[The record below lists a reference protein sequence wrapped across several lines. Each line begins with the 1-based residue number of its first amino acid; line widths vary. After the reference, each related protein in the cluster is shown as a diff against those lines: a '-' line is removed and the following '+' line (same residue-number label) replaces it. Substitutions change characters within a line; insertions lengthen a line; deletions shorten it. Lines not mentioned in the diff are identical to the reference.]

1 MHSNCLMPPQDS
13 TEFSALADAFS
24 AHAVTPELDEWIRRL
39 ENERKAD
46 AASAMVPKQG
56 RPKRLR
62 KSSEPTIPREAP
74 THKFNKNDFNMWVD
88 DIWDFGLP
96 APPESVG
103 TLRTEKERLAELME
117 ILWADTTLWKQVA
130 NNAPPEAIAGDIRK
144 RYGLLFRPLPPIVW
158 QQMVLR
164 PEKRMR
170 LFQLLDVQFL
180 HGADKDA
187 LRMLFEKLPPP
198 VAGNLLWEYF
208 FGPAQSHLDRL
219 ASFKL
224 DRHTLAY
231 LGKSINKLVAEVAW
245 CKRNP
250 GVIPPPLAPHPRHRA
265 QDVKRARDIE
275 QMVTRLLEN
284 PALTDSKMGQEYA
297 KKQKSEDYGTT
308 GRKLAAQAR
317 NLVQWREGKAVVRYT
332 AKCGG
337 RVFGRKPPR
346 SAKAADPK

>member
-1 MHSNCLMPPQDS
+1 MPPQDS

-24 AHAVTPELDEWIRRL
+24 AHAATPELDEWIRRL

-62 KSSEPTIPREAP
+62 KPSEPTIPREAP

-231 LGKSINKLVAEVAW
+231 LGNPTMNGLKSFLLAAVLLWPV
-245 CKRNP
+245 
-250 GVIPPPLAPHPRHRA
+250 LAP
-265 QDVKRARDIE
+265 
-275 QMVTRLLEN
+275 
-284 PALTDSKMGQEYA
+284 GQSHVA
-297 KKQKSEDYGTT
+297 FHGPQPHG
-308 GRKLAAQAR
+308 
-317 NLVQWREGKAVVRYT
+317 
-332 AKCGG
+332 
-337 RVFGRKPPR
+337 P
-346 SAKAADPK
+346 SAKRRLGKVSRQQPKPGHARHFRTLRLGGGQSPNLGAAAGQ